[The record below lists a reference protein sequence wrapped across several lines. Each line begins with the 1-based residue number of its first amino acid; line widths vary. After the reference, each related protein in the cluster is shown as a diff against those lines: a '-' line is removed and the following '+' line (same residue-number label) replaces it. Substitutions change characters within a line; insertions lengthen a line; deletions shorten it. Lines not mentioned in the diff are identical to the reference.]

1 MKTKKKKEFYMN
13 RKKIISICLLTVMLF
28 GLSVVG
34 CKRRIEA
41 GTSRSRTGEIKD
53 YSARVTLVFRNDLV
67 GPRHEAN
74 AKGWDSIG
82 ASIKYTLVING
93 KAVCQDSHLVFDGV
107 ESENFDL
114 TPYIY
119 KGENSANIGVGFD
132 CGFPREKWAPYIGK
146 TGMRLQLLNVQILR
160 GSQVTY
166 QQDVA
171 SIWNV
176 SSFQGSNDLA
186 EIHGEADQ
194 STLSF
199 TFYAE

>member
-1 MKTKKKKEFYMN
+1 MN
-13 RKKIISICLLTVMLF
+13 RKKMLLAYLLIGMLL
-28 GLSVVG
+28 GLSTIG
-34 CKRRIEA
+34 CKRRIES

-53 YSARVTLVFRNDLV
+53 YSARVTLAFRHDLV
-67 GPRHEAN
+67 GPRHEVN

-107 ESENFDL
+107 ESENYDL

-132 CGFPREKWAPYIGK
+132 CGFPREKWAPYIGRM
-146 TGMRLQLLNVQILR
+146 GMRLSLLNIQILR
-160 GSQVTY
+160 GDQVTY
-166 QQDVA
+166 QQDVV
-171 SIWNV
+171 SVWNV
-176 SSFQGSNDLA
+176 YKSGDFA
-186 EIHGEADQ
+186 EMHGEADK

-199 TFYAE
+199 AFYAE